1 MSSEKEVK
9 NEIVLEEA
17 PADVEKKEEPVEQ
30 NPVLILLKNV
40 SVLVEMA
47 IKRGTYTATSE
58 EASLVSKTF
67 DEYKEKL
74 ESLNGEDATVDIK
87 INTLIDMKVLLDTAV
102 RRGKYQPTEL
112 VTVGTIYNSFLELIQ
127 KVSEAAQAQNATQE
141 QTEDKPD
148 EESTPEKEGA

>member
-1 MSSEKEVK
+1 MSSEEEVK

-17 PADVEKKEEPVEQ
+17 PDVEKEEKTEQ

-112 VTVGTIYNSFLELIQ
+112 VTVGTIYNSFIELIQ
-127 KVSEAAQAQNATQE
+127 KVSEAAQAQNADQE
-141 QTEDKPD
+141 ETVDKP
-148 EESTPEKEGA
+148 EEQSTPVEKSA

>member
-1 MSSEKEVK
+1 MSSDKEVK

-17 PADVEKKEEPVEQ
+17 PSVENKGETTEQ
-30 NPVLILLKNV
+30 SPVLVLLKNV

-67 DEYKEKL
+67 DDFKEKL
-74 ESLNGEDATVDIK
+74 EALNTEEATVDIK

-102 RRGKYQPTEL
+102 RRGKYQPNEL
-112 VTVGTIYNSFLELIQ
+112 VPVGTIYNSFIELIQ
-127 KVSEAAQAQNATQE
+127 KVSEAAQAQNANQ
-141 QTEDKPD
+141 
-148 EESTPEKEGA
+148 EESTSKDESA

>member
-17 PADVEKKEEPVEQ
+17 PDVEKKEEPVEQ